1 MRLYETAQQKL
12 DISSLLTPAVRK
24 LDQAMKR
31 KGFSVRIVGGAVR
44 DLVLEKDPKD
54 IDMATDATP
63 DEMIKVF
70 DEAGIRYEPTG
81 LQHGTLTVILDGEPI
96 EITTLRID
104 KETDGRHAD
113 VEFTRDWKIDAERRD
128 LTFNA
133 MSVDLDGTLYD
144 YFNGVRDLKAGN
156 AKFVGDA
163 GQRMDE
169 DFLRILRYFRF
180 QGRMPKPNWEL
191 KTLSTIKE
199 KAKGLTQISG
209 ERVWMEMS
217 KIISG
222 DHAPEL
228 IKKMAETGVAEHIN
242 LPTGRV
248 SDLQRVRKYSK
259 DPVIGLAA
267 LMDDLFDVEEVKAL
281 WKFSSEVFLAVK
293 YIVNNRDTDLDETTV
308 KILVSRPKV
317 NRDHVAKLALY
328 LGQPHLAK
336 LGMWFS
342 PEAFPVTGKDLQD
355 AGMLPGPDMGR
366 VLTDMRAKW
375 EASGFALTQ
384 QQLLDTL
391 R

>member
-1 MRLYETAQQKL
+1 MKLHETAQQKL
-12 DISSLLTPAVRK
+12 NINSLLTPAVRT
-24 LDQAMKR
+24 LDQVMKR

-44 DLVLEKDPKD
+44 DLVLGKHPKD

-63 DEMIKVF
+63 EEMIDVF
-70 DEAGIRYEPTG
+70 NEAGIRYEPTG
-81 LQHGTLTVILDGEPI
+81 LQHGTLTVILGSDPI

-104 KETDGRHAD
+104 KETNGRHAD

-156 AKFVGDA
+156 ATFVGDA

-209 ERVWMEMS
+209 ERVWIEMS

-222 DHAPEL
+222 DHAPEI
-228 IKKMAETGVAEHIN
+228 IKKITETGVAEHIN

-248 SDLQRVRKYSK
+248 SDLQRVRNYSK

-267 LMDDLFDVEEVKAL
+267 LMDNAFDVEEVKAR
-281 WKFSSEVFLAVK
+281 WKFSSDVFLAVK
-293 YIVNNRDTDLDETTV
+293 YIVNNRDTVLDETTV
-308 KILVSRPKV
+308 KKLVSRPKV

-336 LGMWFS
+336 LGIWFR
-342 PEAFPVTGKDLQD
+342 PTAFPVTGKDLQD
-355 AGMLPGPDMGR
+355 AGMSPSPDMGR

-375 EASGFALTQ
+375 EASNFELTR

>member
-1 MRLYETAQQKL
+1 MKLHETAQQKL
-12 DISSLLTPAVRK
+12 NINSLLTPAVRT
-24 LDQAMKR
+24 LDQVMKR

-44 DLVLEKDPKD
+44 DLVLGKHPKD

-63 DEMIKVF
+63 EEMIDVF
-70 DEAGIRYEPTG
+70 NEAGIRYEPTG
-81 LQHGTLTVILDGEPI
+81 LQHGTLTVILGSDPI

-104 KETDGRHAD
+104 KETNGRHAD

-156 AKFVGDA
+156 ATFVGDA

-209 ERVWMEMS
+209 ERVWIEMS

-222 DHAPEL
+222 DHAPEI
-228 IKKMAETGVAEHIN
+228 IKKITETGVAEYIN

-248 SDLQRVRKYSK
+248 SDLQRVRNYSK

-267 LMDDLFDVEEVKAL
+267 LMDNAFDVEEVKAR
-281 WKFSSEVFLAVK
+281 WKFSSDVFLAVK
-293 YIVNNRDTDLDETTV
+293 YIVNNRDTVLDETTV
-308 KILVSRPKV
+308 KKLVSRPKV

-336 LGMWFS
+336 LGIWFR
-342 PEAFPVTGKDLQD
+342 PTAFPVTGKDLQD
-355 AGMLPGPDMGR
+355 AGMSPSPDMGR

-375 EASGFALTQ
+375 EASNFELTR

>member
-1 MRLYETAQQKL
+1 MKLHETAQQKL
-12 DISSLLTPAVRK
+12 NINSLLTPAVRT
-24 LDQAMKR
+24 LDQVMKR

-44 DLVLEKDPKD
+44 DLVLGKHPKD

-63 DEMIKVF
+63 EEMIDVF
-70 DEAGIRYEPTG
+70 NEAGIRYEPTG
-81 LQHGTLTVILDGEPI
+81 LQHGTLTVILGSDPI

-104 KETDGRHAD
+104 KETNGRHAD

-156 AKFVGDA
+156 ATFVGDA

-209 ERVWMEMS
+209 ERVWIEMS

-222 DHAPEL
+222 DHAPEI
-228 IKKMAETGVAEHIN
+228 IKKITETGVAEHIN

-248 SDLQRVRKYSK
+248 SDLQRVRNYSK

-267 LMDDLFDVEEVKAL
+267 LMDNAFDVEEVKAR
-281 WKFSSEVFLAVK
+281 WKFSSDVFLAVK
-293 YIVNNRDTDLDETTV
+293 YIVNNRNTVLDETTV
-308 KILVSRPKV
+308 KKLVSRPKV

-336 LGMWFS
+336 LGIWFR
-342 PEAFPVTGKDLQD
+342 PTAFPVTGKDLQD
-355 AGMLPGPDMGR
+355 AGMSPSPDMGR

-375 EASGFALTQ
+375 EASNFELTR